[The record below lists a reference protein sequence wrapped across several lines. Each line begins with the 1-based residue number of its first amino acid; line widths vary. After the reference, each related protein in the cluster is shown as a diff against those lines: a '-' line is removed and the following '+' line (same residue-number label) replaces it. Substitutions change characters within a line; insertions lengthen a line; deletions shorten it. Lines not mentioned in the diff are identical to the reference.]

1 MKELIK
7 RRGFKYLLS
16 FLLMFLL
23 LISMSI
29 HPLVTNILGEEIL
42 IKTKAYDPRDLFRG
56 DYIRLNYE
64 INDIDISKLDKEI
77 LEKIDEQASYTDLI
91 QKKLY
96 VQLSKKD
103 GYYEVDK
110 VTLKRPKEG
119 IYIQGKYEY
128 NIWDYSKERGIKG
141 IRVDYALD
149 KYFVPENTGKELE
162 EKVRDGETF
171 VKIKVYR
178 GYPLLEEIVLR

>member
-16 FLLMFLL
+16 FLIMFLM

-29 HPLVTNILGEEIL
+29 HPLVTSLLGEEVL

-77 LEKIDEQASYTDLI
+77 L
-91 QKKLY
+91 
-96 VQLSKKD
+96 
-103 GYYEVDK
+103 DK
-110 VTLKRPKEG
+110 VDESG
-119 IYIQGKYEY
+119 FIYGS
-128 NIWDYSKERGIKG
+128 D
-141 IRVDYALD
+141 A
-149 KYFVPENTGKELE
+149 
-162 EKVRDGETF
+162 
-171 VKIKVYR
+171 
-178 GYPLLEEIVLR
+178 

>member
-1 MKELIK
+1 M
-7 RRGFKYLLS
+7 
-16 FLLMFLL
+16 

-29 HPLVTNILGEEIL
+29 HPLVTSLLGEEVL

-64 INDIDISKLDKEI
+64 INDINISKLDKEI
-77 LEKIDEQASYTDLI
+77 LNKIDETASYTDLMN
-91 QKKLY
+91 KKLY
-96 VQLSKKD
+96 VQLVKKD
-103 GYYEVDK
+103 EYYEVDK
-110 VTLKRPKEG
+110 VTLKEPKEG
-119 IYIQGKYEY
+119 IYIEGKYEY

-162 EKVRDGETF
+162 EKVIDGKAF
-171 VKIKVYR
+171 AKVKVYR
-178 GYPLLEEIVLR
+178 GYPLLKEIILK